1 MAYAHLKGFRQS
13 PRKIRPVAD
22 LIRGRSVEE
31 AMAILSLQP
40 LKAARILGQVL
51 RSAVANAEENE
62 SADPDKL
69 VVTEVKIDAGPMLRR
84 FPGSGYGPRE
94 SNSETDVSFNCG
106 C

>member
-69 VVTEVKIDAGPMLRR
+69 VVTEVKVDAGPMLRR
-84 FPGSGYGPRE
+84 FQAQAMGQR
-94 SNSETDVSFNCG
+94 SNSETDISFNCG